1 MSETFLRIGDEIFLY
16 DDHDNLL
23 VSENP
28 LETRACA
35 RPPARH
41 CLPSEALGTAIFKLE
56 PQQTY
61 KVQRE
66 LEHFNESISFYETD
80 KSNLKLLEQRAL
92 KESQQNEAEQ
102 RRLLGKP
109 ILYGQVIQLFN
120 PHFKKYLTVSGKTCR
135 MDVSHLQVNLATA
148 SSVGYFRIM
157 PRYRI
162 RVDGEPVRLGDT
174 VALQCVRPDGYL
186 NVDHEKPT
194 IQLPFEHE
202 AAYEVY
208 SHTRISS
215 WTMKLHSSTLT
226 DQDTSRVKYTNSGQ
240 YVRFYHKEMES
251 YLEAPVIHG

>member
-1 MSETFLRIGDEIFLY
+1 
-16 DDHDNLL
+16 
-23 VSENP
+23 
-28 LETRACA
+28 
-35 RPPARH
+35 
-41 CLPSEALGTAIFKLE
+41 
-56 PQQTY
+56 
-61 KVQRE
+61 
-66 LEHFNESISFYETD
+66 
-80 KSNLKLLEQRAL
+80 
-92 KESQQNEAEQ
+92 
-102 RRLLGKP
+102 
-109 ILYGQVIQLFN
+109 
-120 PHFKKYLTVSGKTCR
+120 

-174 VALQCVRPDGYL
+174 VAIQCVRPDGYL

-215 WTMKLHSSTLT
+215 WTMKLHSSTMT
-226 DQDTSRVKYTNSGQ
+226 DQDTNRVKYTNSGQ